1 MNASAA
7 SRASKDK
14 DRISKHRGA
23 SLRRS
28 AARLAAVQA
37 LYQIEMSG
45 TAPEVVLDEFLDHRL
60 KEEVDGVRL
69 DSADRRMLRE
79 LVAGV
84 AAAAP
89 TLDDMLSAVL
99 EDGWPVERLE
109 TLLRLL
115 LRAGAYELSERRDI
129 PPRVVI
135 AEYVD
140 LADAFFG
147 GKEPGMVNGV
157 LDRLARSLRPE
168 AFAPGDAPAGHDP
181 V

>member
-1 MNASAA
+1 MHTPET
-7 SRASKDK
+7 RAGQ
-14 DRISKHRGA
+14 RGA
-23 SLRRS
+23 RRRS

-60 KEEVDGVRL
+60 QEEVDGVRL

-84 AAAAP
+84 AAAAS

-99 EDGWPVERLE
+99 DADWPIERLE

-115 LRAGAYELSERRDI
+115 LRAGAYELSERHDI

-147 GKEPGMVNGV
+147 GKEPGLVNGV

-168 AFAPGDAPAGHDP
+168 AFAPGAGRDGHDP
-181 V
+181 A

>member
-1 MNASAA
+1 MNEPTAT
-7 SRASKDK
+7 RAPKG
-14 DRISKHRGA
+14 RG
-23 SLRRS
+23 SGQRRS
-28 AARLAAVQA
+28 TARLAAVQA
-37 LYQIEMSG
+37 LYQIELSG
-45 TAPEVVLDEFLDHRL
+45 AAPDVVLDEFLDHRL

-69 DSADRRMLRE
+69 DGADRVMLRD
-79 LVAGV
+79 LVAGI
-84 AAAAP
+84 AKEAN

-99 EDGWPVERLE
+99 EDDWPVERLE
-109 TLLRLL
+109 TLLRLV
-115 LRAGAYELSERRDI
+115 LRAGAYELSERRDV

-168 AFAPGDAPAGHDP
+168 AFVAGGAPAGHKTA
-181 V
+181 

>member
-1 MNASAA
+1 MSGSAGR
-7 SRASKDK
+7 SRS
-14 DRISKHRGA
+14 SG
-23 SLRRS
+23 LRRS

-45 TAPEVVLDEFLDHRL
+45 TATETVIGEFLDHRL

-69 DSADRRMLRE
+69 DDADRRMLRE
-79 LVAGV
+79 LVAGIARE
-84 AAAAP
+84 AAM
-89 TLDDMLSAVL
+89 LDDMLSAVL
-99 EDGWPVERLE
+99 EDDWPVERLE
-109 TLLRLL
+109 TLLRLV
-115 LRAGAYELSERRDI
+115 LRAGAFELCERPDI

-135 AEYVD
+135 TEYVD
-140 LADAFFG
+140 LAAAFFG

-168 AFAPGDAPAGHDP
+168 VFATASHGA